1 MLVPFLQPVLCQ
13 ALYSLKGLHSKK
25 VPCSRHY
32 KVVKWCNLFRT
43 QDVKTISCS
52 VALLHPSIQA
62 KQGSALSGLHAK
74 YEFYAFKL
82 AKSGGICYP
91 RGYVE
96 SLIMYFLDGDKS
108 KSLSALYFQSLL
120 NFQHENL
127 HCQVCCTR
135 IFQSFTVILLVL
147 VRRLCKMTRNH
158 LFGGKGWQDIETPL
172 VILQSGWSW
181 LCTAVLNIFLRR

>member
-32 KVVKWCNLFRT
+32 KVVKWCNVFRT

-62 KQGSALSGLHAK
+62 KQGNALSGLHAK

-108 KSLSALYFQSLL
+108 KPLSALYFQSLS
-120 NFQHENL
+120 NFSMKI
-127 HCQVCCTR
+127 C
-135 IFQSFTVILLVL
+135 I
-147 VRRLCKMTRNH
+147 VRYQQNNRLEYQIIIRFWETAH
-158 LFGGKGWQDIETPL
+158 LPFP
-172 VILQSGWSW
+172 
-181 LCTAVLNIFLRR
+181 